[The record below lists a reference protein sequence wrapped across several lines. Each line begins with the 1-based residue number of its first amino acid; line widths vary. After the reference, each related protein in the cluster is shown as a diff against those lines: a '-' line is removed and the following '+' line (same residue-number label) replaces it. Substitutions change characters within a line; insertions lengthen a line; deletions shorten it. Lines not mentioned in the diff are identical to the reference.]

1 MNFIDKLE
9 RKFGKYATDKM
20 PFILIACY
28 ALGYMIEKINSSW
41 INYLTLNPY
50 LILKGQVWRLV
61 SWILIPPSESNIFF
75 VIIMLFFYYS
85 ISMSLV
91 KTWGVFKYNLYIVVG
106 LLCSIIGSFLCM
118 GICQIFVGD
127 VIEVTGAATFFQIGS
142 QYFSTFYVNM
152 SILLAYAATFPN
164 AMILMFFII
173 PLKVKWLGFF
183 EGAIILYNLIV
194 GVGNPYHNIF
204 FRFGVISALLNFGLF
219 MLLVKGGYRMR
230 PSQIKRRMSFE
241 RETRTNQTIAKHKCA
256 ICGRTDVTNPE
267 LEFRFCSRCNGNYEY
282 CSDHLFSHKH
292 VE

>member
-28 ALGYMIEKINSSW
+28 ALGYMIEKINYSW

-75 VIIMLFFYYS
+75 VLIMLFFYYS

-106 LLCSIIGSFLCM
+106 LLCSIIGCFICM
-118 GICQIFVGD
+118 GVCYLFVGD
-127 VIEVTGAATFFQIGS
+127 VIESAGASYFFQIGS

-219 MLLVKGGYRMR
+219 MLLVRGGYRMR
-230 PSQIKRRMSFE
+230 PSQIKRRMTFE
-241 RETRTNQTIAKHKCA
+241 RETNTSRTIAKHKCA
-256 ICGRTDVTNPE
+256 ICGRTDETNPE

>member
-9 RKFGKYATDKM
+9 RKFGKYATDKL

-28 ALGYMIEKINSSW
+28 ALGYMIEKINYSW

-61 SWILIPPSESNIFF
+61 SWILIPPSESNILF

-85 ISMSLV
+85 ISVSLV
-91 KTWGVFKYNLYIVVG
+91 NTWGAFKYNLYIFVG
-106 LLCSIIGSFLCM
+106 LLCSIIGCFVCM
-118 GICQIFVGD
+118 GVCYLFVGD
-127 VIEVTGAATFFQIGS
+127 MIEAAGASYFFQVGS

-204 FRFGVISALLNFGLF
+204 FRFGVVSALLNFGLF
-219 MLLVKGGYRMR
+219 MLLVRGGSRIR
-230 PSQIKRRMSFE
+230 PAQIKRRVQFE
-241 RETRTNQTIAKHKCA
+241 RETNTSKTITKHKCA
-256 ICGRTDVTNPE
+256 ICGRTDVSNPE

>member
-9 RKFGKYATDKM
+9 RKFGRYATDKM

-28 ALGYMIEKINSSW
+28 ALGYMIEKINYSW

-61 SWILIPPSESNIFF
+61 SWILIPPSESNVFF
-75 VIIMLFFYYS
+75 VLIMLFFYYS

-219 MLLVKGGYRMR
+219 MLLVRGGYRIR
-230 PSQIKRRMSFE
+230 PSQIKRRMNFE
-241 RETRTNQTIAKHKCA
+241 RETRTSQSIAKHKCA
-256 ICGRTDVTNPE
+256 ICGRTDITNPE

>member
-28 ALGYMIEKINSSW
+28 ALGYMIEKINYSW

-219 MLLVKGGYRMR
+219 MLLVRGGYRMR
-230 PSQIKRRMSFE
+230 PSQIKRRMTFE
-241 RETRTNQTIAKHKCA
+241 RETNTSRTIAKHKCA
-256 ICGRTDVTNPE
+256 ICGRTDETNPE

>member
-28 ALGYMIEKINSSW
+28 ALGYMIEKINYSW

-61 SWILIPPSESNIFF
+61 SWILIPPSESNVFF
-75 VIIMLFFYYS
+75 VLIMLFFYYS

-106 LLCSIIGSFLCM
+106 LLCSIIGCFICM
-118 GICQIFVGD
+118 GVCYLFVGD
-127 VIEVTGAATFFQIGS
+127 VIETAGASYFFQIGS

-219 MLLVKGGYRMR
+219 MLLVRGGYRMR
-230 PSQIKRRMSFE
+230 PSQIKRRMTFE
-241 RETRTNQTIAKHKCA
+241 RETNTSRTIAKHKCA
-256 ICGRTDVTNPE
+256 ICGRTDETNPE